1 MKNVFRKKPRKQPRF
16 PAQAMPFSG
25 VPAYWFQSGMAF
37 AEMQRS
43 AFIPF
48 DKNFMEICIIPKTVP
63 ERDPVDRKVTV
74 NQIPDHILH
83 FVFHDQL
90 LRCHSKIFFDGPAHM
105 FGRISGQ
112 FEDPV
117 NPPAEILRF
126 LHLTAQLFQPLR
138 TVIHTI
144 LLLQENFQNPE
155 GQNPAGKTRL
165 KTVHRIRMQS
175 RFFPQR
181 YEFLKVLFVQAD
193 GMQQVIRGQFARCQQ
208 PKAVLEQV
216 FIYVAVENGEHFA
229 FFRKKLMRVIR
240 KDKSQIAGTK
250 SFLISVDLMDHSAA
264 FNQKKFK
271 EVMFVPAI
279 TRMRWPVILM
289 RKEKMIAPV
298 GVDQFVFDR
307 RCGRRSL

>member
-1 MKNVFRKKPRKQPRF
+1 MFFEKNPGNSLVSLLRQRS
-16 PAQAMPFSG
+16 FSG
-25 VPAYWFQSGMAF
+25 VPAYRFQSGMIF
-37 AEMQRS
+37 SKMQRS

-48 DKNFMEICIIPKTVP
+48 YENLVKISIIPEPVL
-63 ERDPVDRKVTV
+63 ERDPTDRQTAVD
-74 NQIPDHILH
+74 QIPDDIPH

-90 LRCHSKIFFDGPAHM
+90 LRRHSKIFSDGPAHM
-105 FGRISGQ
+105 FRRIMCQ

-117 NPPAEILRF
+117 NSPAEIFRI
-126 LHLTAQLFQPLR
+126 LHLIAKLFQPLR
-138 TVIHTI
+138 TAIHPI

-165 KTVHRIRMQS
+165 KTVHGIRMQP

-181 YEFLKVLFVQAD
+181 YEFLKVPFVQAD
-193 GMQQVIRGQFARCQQ
+193 GMQQIIRGQFARSQQ
-208 PKAVLEQV
+208 SKAVLEQL

-229 FFRKKLMRVIR
+229 FFRQKLMRVIR
-240 KDKSQIAGTK
+240 QDKSQIAGREN
-250 SFLISVDLMDHSAA
+250 FLISVDLMDHFTA
-264 FNQKKFK
+264 FDQKKFK
-271 EVMFVPAI
+271 EIMFVPAI